1 MSNHYKSSPFRAPWV
16 AASRLKLPKDILSAP
31 LRSGANAMTR
41 ISKELASWVVTWRFL
56 AGLDRYTTDFYRDI
70 EGRGEP
76 STNAQTKNAK
86 S

>member
-1 MSNHYKSSPFRAPWV
+1 MSNHYKASAFRAPWV
-16 AASRLKLPKDILSAP
+16 AASWPELPKGILSAP
-31 LRSGANAMTR
+31 FRSGANAMTR

-56 AGLDRYTTDFYRDI
+56 AGLDHDGLLPATLKGAAD
-70 EGRGEP
+70 P